1 MKLLLALFPQ
11 KNKNI
16 PQNIC
21 IYQKIRLS
29 LHKLLRTEK
38 FVLSLC
44 DIDKIYTASGTI
56 THWKSSSDE
65 Y

>member
-1 MKLLLALFPQ
+1 MKLLLALFPKKQ
-11 KNKNI
+11 NI

-29 LHKLLRTEK
+29 LHKLLRAEK
-38 FVLSLC
+38 FVLALC

-56 THWKSSSDE
+56 TH
-65 Y
+65 